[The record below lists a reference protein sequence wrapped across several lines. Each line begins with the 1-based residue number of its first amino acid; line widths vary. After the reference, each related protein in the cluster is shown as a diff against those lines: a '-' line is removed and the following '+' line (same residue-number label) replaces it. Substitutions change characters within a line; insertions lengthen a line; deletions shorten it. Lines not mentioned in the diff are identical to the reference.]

1 MYYVVG
7 EEIDIT
13 YSYWDG
19 SGHRRHVKVRREGR
33 RGEGGE
39 GRGGEGRGGERR
51 GEERRGEGRG
61 EKPAAIA
68 YPLWVISSVVAVG
81 QSLFRSGD

>member
-1 MYYVVG
+1 MYYLG

-39 GRGGEGRGGERR
+39 GRGGEGRGEERR
-51 GEERRGEGRG
+51 GEERRGEGR
-61 EKPAAIA
+61 KTCCYSIS
-68 YPLWVISSVVAVG
+68 PLG
-81 QSLFRSGD
+81 DYLCRGSGTVTV